1 MSKLRGKVV
10 LVTGGGGFLGERI
23 IERLDLHNTTD
34 VLVPRSWDWDL
45 TSQAQTAQLFKEAKP
60 DVVIH
65 AAAEVGG
72 IGANMKSPGRFLYA
86 NAMMGLNVIEQARI
100 AETPKVVVVGTVC
113 SYPKYAKPPFVEEGL
128 WAGYPEETNAPYGV
142 AKKMLLVQAEAYAQQ
157 YGMNIAYVI
166 PTNLYG
172 PGDNIN
178 PDTSHVIPAIMRK
191 CIEAKR
197 SGSDLVTLW
206 GTGEASREFLYV
218 DDAAEGIVRAA
229 AKNVPTLPINLGAG
243 AEITIKTLAT
253 MIARVVG
260 YEGKFAWDDSKP
272 DGQPRRSVNAQRA
285 FDLLGWESKI
295 SLAEGL
301 DRTYRWMASEV

>member
-1 MSKLRGKVV
+1 
-10 LVTGGGGFLGERI
+10 
-23 IERLDLHNTTD
+23 
-34 VLVPRSWDWDL
+34 
-45 TSQAQTAQLFKEAKP
+45 
-60 DVVIH
+60 
-65 AAAEVGG
+65 
-72 IGANMKSPGRFLYA
+72 
-86 NAMMGLNVIEQARI
+86 
-100 AETPKVVVVGTVC
+100 
-113 SYPKYAKPPFVEEGL
+113 
-128 WAGYPEETNAPYGV
+128 
-142 AKKMLLVQAEAYAQQ
+142 MLLVQAEAYAQQ
-157 YGMNIAYVI
+157 YVMNIAYVI

-301 DRTYRWMASEV
+301 DRTYRWMSSEV